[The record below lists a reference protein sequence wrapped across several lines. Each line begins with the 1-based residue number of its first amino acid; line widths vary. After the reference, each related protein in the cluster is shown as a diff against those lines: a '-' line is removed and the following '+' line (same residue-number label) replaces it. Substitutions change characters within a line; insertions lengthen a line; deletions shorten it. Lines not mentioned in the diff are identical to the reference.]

1 MISFVFQ
8 PNRVDVPFGK
18 QRAAAW
24 QTHYT
29 HNELTPE
36 MGLRFTIACS

>member
-8 PNRVDVPFGK
+8 PNRVDVPLGK
-18 QRAAAW
+18 QGSSVAN
-24 QTHYT
+24 TFT